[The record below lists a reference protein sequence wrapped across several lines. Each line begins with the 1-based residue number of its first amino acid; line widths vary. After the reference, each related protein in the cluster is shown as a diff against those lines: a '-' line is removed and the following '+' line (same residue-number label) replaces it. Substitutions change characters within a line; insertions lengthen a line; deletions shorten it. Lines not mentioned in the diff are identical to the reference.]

1 MLRKDK
7 VETQLDILQQSV
19 ERLKTSIVVPQE
31 PGEKGTPYE
40 LIIQQLQQIEN
51 QIDAIVNLIQLED

>member
-1 MLRKDK
+1 MK
-7 VETQLDILQQSV
+7 ECQSV

-40 LIIQQLQQIEN
+40 IIIQQLQQIEN
-51 QIDAIVNLIQLED
+51 QIDQVVNLIQLED

>member
-1 MLRKDK
+1 MLRKAM
-7 VETQLDILQQSV
+7 VEQQLDILLQST
-19 ERLKTSIVVPQE
+19 ERLKSIIVIPQE